1 MALFLKQAKFKNG
14 KIYLSIVDGYWKD
27 GKVKQKVYQKLGYL
41 DDLKKQYSD
50 PIAYYKSYVE
60 ELKKEFMTKITTT
73 FDTTK
78 DNDFD
83 DDTFN
88 IGYTYLKKIF
98 QELNISNI
106 LKNKQYSTDIEY
118 SLPKACELL
127 TYSRIL
133 NPGSI
138 KYTYE
143 HKNDFF
149 EPFDLSLDDLYR
161 SLKPLLNCKED
172 IFKTIWENTKDT
184 YNRDASTSYYDCTN
198 YYFEIEYDDEDTL
211 NDKGEIIKKGLRKRG
226 PEKNHRPDPIVEM
239 GLLLDKQG
247 FPISYNLFSGNTS
260 EKETLVPEID
270 NIKRRHNINKV
281 IVVAD
286 RGLNCSDNMIK
297 LAGIDLDKE
306 NRDGYIYGQSVR
318 GADQEF
324 KNWILSD
331 NYKTD
336 KIIDD
341 EGNEIIFKHKSRI
354 YPKKMYITRDDKGL
368 TKSGNK
374 KKQTILVDQKQM
386 VYYSQKYADIQKRDR
401 QMVIEKAKD
410 LIKNPGAYTKATSY
424 GAAGYIN
431 NIKFDKETGVVSN
444 GTELTLNEEKINEDA
459 KYDGYYSIVT
469 SEEKLSDLELR
480 NIYRGLA
487 KIEETF
493 KITKSEFNARPIN
506 VRLEDHI
513 DAHFLICFI
522 SLVIIRILQ
531 NKSNEKYSIK
541 NLLEKMKNFKCTH
554 ETGNLYKFIGY
565 KPEIQYLNRK
575 FELNMDKKYDT
586 RENIK
591 KFLKDKIYLVS
602 MLHYLLPH
610 YHQLFYIFHYL
621 LTSIHHSIF
630 QLILNLF
637 HYQNHHNL

>member
-1 MALFLKQAKFKNG
+1 MSLFLKTAKFKNG
-14 KIYLSIVDGYWKD
+14 KTYLSIVDGYRVN
-27 GKVKQKVYQKLGYL
+27 GKVKQKVYKKIGYL
-41 DDLKKQYSD
+41 EDLEKQFDD
-50 PIAYYKSYVE
+50 PISHFKQEVE
-60 ELKKEFMTKITTT
+60 SLKQQSLSKVTTT
-73 FDTTK
+73 FDITK
-78 DNDFD
+78 ENDFN

-88 IGYTYLKKIF
+88 VGYAYLKAIF
-98 QELNISNI
+98 KELDINSV
-106 LKNKQYSTDIEY
+106 LKSKQYSSNMEY
-118 SLPKACELL
+118 SLSKACELL

-133 NPGSI
+133 DPGSI

-143 HKNDFF
+143 HKNQFF

-161 SLKPLLNCKED
+161 SLKPLLDCKEN
-172 IFKTIWENTKDT
+172 IFKIIWENTKNT

-198 YYFEIEYDDEDTL
+198 YYFEIEYDDEDIK
-211 NDKGEIIKKGLRKRG
+211 NENGEIIKKGIRKRG

-247 FPISYNLFSGNTS
+247 FPISYNLFPGNTS
-260 EKETLVPEID
+260 EKETLIPEIH
-270 NIKRRHNINKV
+270 NIKRRHNIDKV

-297 LAGIDLDKE
+297 MAGIDLDKK
-306 NRDGYIYGQSVR
+306 NRDGYVYGQSVR

-324 KNWILSD
+324 KDWVLSG
-331 NYKTD
+331 NYIVD

-341 EGNEIIFKHKSRI
+341 DGNEIIFKHKSRI

-368 TKSGNK
+368 TKRGNK
-374 KKQTILVDQKQM
+374 KKQSITVDQKQM
-386 VYYSQKYADIQKRDR
+386 VYYSQKYADKQKRDR

-410 LIKNPGAYTKATSY
+410 LIKNPGAYTRATSY

-444 GTELTLNEEKINEDA
+444 GSELSLNMEKITEDE
-459 KYDGYYSIVT
+459 KLDGYYSIVT
-469 SEEKLSDLELR
+469 SEENLSDLELR
-480 NIYRGLA
+480 NIYKGLS

-522 SLVIIRILQ
+522 GLVIIRILQ
-531 NKSNEKYSIK
+531 AKINDKYTIK

-554 ETGNLYKFIGY
+554 TTGNLYKFIGY

-575 FELNMDKKYDT
+575 FELFMDKKYDT

-591 KFLKDKIYLVS
+591 KILKY
-602 MLHYLLPH
+602 
-610 YHQLFYIFHYL
+610 
-621 LTSIHHSIF
+621 
-630 QLILNLF
+630 
-637 HYQNHHNL
+637 

>member
-1 MALFLKQAKFKNG
+1 MQCDIVNLESSDYMSLFLKTTKYKNG
-14 KIYLSIVDGYWKD
+14 KIYLSIVDGYRVN

-41 DDLKKQYSD
+41 DELKKQFDD
-50 PIAYYKSYVE
+50 PIAHYKKYVD
-60 ELKKEFMTKITTT
+60 ELKKEFITKITTT

-78 DNDFD
+78 DNDFE

-88 IGYTYLKKIF
+88 IGYSYLKNIF
-98 QELNISNI
+98 QELNISNV

-118 SLPKACELL
+118 SLSKACELL

-133 NPGSI
+133 DPGSI
-138 KYTYE
+138 KYNYE
-143 HKNDFF
+143 HKNQFF

-161 SLKPLLNCKED
+161 SLKPLLECKED
-172 IFKTIWENTKDT
+172 IFKTIWESTKDT

-211 NDKGEIIKKGLRKRG
+211 NENGEIIKKGLRKRG

-260 EKETLVPEID
+260 EKETLIPEID
-270 NIKRRHNINKV
+270 NIKRRHNIEKV

-297 LAGIDLDKE
+297 MAGIDLDKE

-324 KNWILSD
+324 KNWVLSGD
-331 NYKTD
+331 YKID

-341 EGNEIIFKHKSRI
+341 NDNEIIFKHKSRI

-368 TKSGNK
+368 TKNGNK

-386 VYYSQKYADIQKRDR
+386 VYYSQKYADKQKRDR
-401 QMVIEKAKD
+401 QKVIEKAKD
-410 LIKNPGAYTKATSY
+410 LIKNPSAYTKATSY

-444 GTELTLNEEKINEDA
+444 GTELSLNEEKINEDA

-469 SEEKLSDLELR
+469 SEENLSDLELR

-531 NKSNEKYSIK
+531 NKTNEKYSIK
-541 NLLEKMKNFKCTH
+541 NILEKMKNFKCTH

-575 FELNMDKKYDT
+575 LELNMDKKYDT

-591 KFLKDKIYLVS
+591 KILKY
-602 MLHYLLPH
+602 
-610 YHQLFYIFHYL
+610 
-621 LTSIHHSIF
+621 
-630 QLILNLF
+630 
-637 HYQNHHNL
+637 

>member
-1 MALFLKQAKFKNG
+1 MSLFLKTAKYKNG
-14 KIYLSIVDGYWKD
+14 KTYLSIVDGYRVD
-27 GKVKQKVYQKLGYL
+27 GKVKQKVYKKIGYL
-41 DDLKKQYSD
+41 EDLEKQFDDPISHFKKEVEILKKQFIS
-50 PIAYYKSYVE
+50 
-60 ELKKEFMTKITTT
+60 KITTT
-73 FDTTK
+73 FDINQ
-78 DNDFD
+78 DNTFE

-88 IGYTYLKKIF
+88 IGYAYLKTIF
-98 QELNISNI
+98 KELDINSV
-106 LKNKQYSTDIEY
+106 LKNKQYSSNIKY
-118 SLPKACELL
+118 SLSRACELL

-133 NPGSI
+133 DPGSI

-143 HKNDFF
+143 HKNQFF

-161 SLKPLLNCKED
+161 CLNPLLDCKED
-172 IFKTIWENTKDT
+172 IFKTIWKNTKEE
-184 YNRDASTSYYDCTN
+184 YHRDASTSYYDCTN
-198 YYFEIEYDDEDTL
+198 YYFEIEYDDEDIK
-211 NDKGEIIKKGLRKRG
+211 NEDGEIIKKGLRKRG

-260 EKETLVPEID
+260 EKETLIPEIH
-270 NIKRRHNINKV
+270 NIKRRHNIDKV

-297 LAGIDLDKE
+297 MAGIDLDKE

-324 KNWILSD
+324 KNWILSGD
-331 NYKTD
+331 YKID

-341 EGNEIIFKHKSRI
+341 EGNKIIFKHKSRI

-374 KKQTILVDQKQM
+374 KKQSITVDQKQM
-386 VYYSQKYADIQKRDR
+386 VYYSQKYADKQKRDR

-410 LIKNPGAYTKATSY
+410 LIKNPGAYTRATSY

-444 GTELTLNEEKINEDA
+444 GSELSLNIEKITEDE
-459 KYDGYYSIVT
+459 KLDGYYSIVT
-469 SEEKLSDLELR
+469 SEENLSDLELR
-480 NIYRGLA
+480 NIYKGLS

-513 DAHFLICFI
+513 EAHFLICFI
-522 SLVIIRILQ
+522 ALVIIRILQ
-531 NKSNEKYSIK
+531 DKINNKYTIK
-541 NLLEKMKNFKCTH
+541 NLLENMKNFKCTH

-575 FELNMDKKYDT
+575 FGLNMDKKYDT

-591 KFLKDKIYLVS
+591 KILKY
-602 MLHYLLPH
+602 
-610 YHQLFYIFHYL
+610 
-621 LTSIHHSIF
+621 
-630 QLILNLF
+630 
-637 HYQNHHNL
+637 

>member
-1 MALFLKQAKFKNG
+1 MSLFLKTTKYKNG
-14 KIYLSIVDGYWKD
+14 KIYLSIVDGYRVN

-41 DDLKKQYSD
+41 DDLKKQFDD
-50 PIAYYKSYVE
+50 PIAHYKNYVE
-60 ELKKEFMTKITTT
+60 ELKKEFITKITTT
-73 FDTTK
+73 FDITK
-78 DNDFD
+78 DNDFE

-88 IGYTYLKKIF
+88 IGYTYLKNIF
-98 QELNISNI
+98 QELSITNI
-106 LKNKQYSTDIEY
+106 LKNKQYSTNIEY
-118 SLPKACELL
+118 SLSKACELL

-133 NPGSI
+133 DPGSI

-143 HKNDFF
+143 HKNQFF

-161 SLKPLLNCKED
+161 SLKPLLECKED
-172 IFKTIWENTKDT
+172 IFKTIWESTKDT

-198 YYFEIEYDDEDTL
+198 YYFEIEYDDEDIL

-260 EKETLVPEID
+260 EKETLIPEID
-270 NIKRRHNINKV
+270 NIKRRHNIEKV

-297 LAGIDLDKE
+297 MAGIDLDKE

-324 KNWILSD
+324 KNWVLSGD
-331 NYKTD
+331 YKID

-341 EGNEIIFKHKSRI
+341 DDNEIIFKHKSRV

-368 TKSGNK
+368 TRNGNK

-386 VYYSQKYADIQKRDR
+386 VYYSQKYADKQKRDR

-410 LIKNPGAYTKATSY
+410 LIKNPSSYTKATSY

-444 GTELTLNEEKINEDA
+444 GTELSLNEEKINEDA

-469 SEEKLSDLELR
+469 SEENLSDLELR

-506 VRLEDHI
+506 VRLEEHI

-531 NKSNEKYSIK
+531 NKINEKYSIK
-541 NLLEKMKNFKCTH
+541 NILEKMKNFKCTH

-575 FELNMDKKYDT
+575 LELNMNKKYDT

-591 KFLKDKIYLVS
+591 KILKY
-602 MLHYLLPH
+602 
-610 YHQLFYIFHYL
+610 
-621 LTSIHHSIF
+621 
-630 QLILNLF
+630 
-637 HYQNHHNL
+637 

>member
-1 MALFLKQAKFKNG
+1 MSLFLKTAKYKNG
-14 KIYLSIVDGYWKD
+14 KTYLSIVDGYRVD
-27 GKVKQKVYQKLGYL
+27 GKIKQKVYKKIGYL
-41 DDLKKQYSD
+41 EDLEKQFDDPISHFRQEVEILKKQFIS
-50 PIAYYKSYVE
+50 
-60 ELKKEFMTKITTT
+60 KITTT
-73 FDTTK
+73 FEINQ
-78 DNDFD
+78 DNTFD

-88 IGYTYLKKIF
+88 IGYAYLKTIF
-98 QELNISNI
+98 KELDINSV
-106 LKNKQYSTDIEY
+106 LKNKQYSSNIEY
-118 SLPKACELL
+118 SLSKACELL

-143 HKNDFF
+143 HKNQFF
-149 EPFDLSLDDLYR
+149 EPFDLSIDDLYR
-161 SLKPLLNCKED
+161 CLNPLLDCKED
-172 IFKTIWENTKDT
+172 VFKTIWENTKEE
-184 YNRDASTSYYDCTN
+184 YHRDASTSYYDCTN
-198 YYFEIEYDDEDTL
+198 YYFEIEYDDDDIKNED
-211 NDKGEIIKKGLRKRG
+211 GEIVKKGIRKRG

-247 FPISYNLFSGNTS
+247 FPISYNLFPGNTS
-260 EKETLVPEID
+260 EKETLIPEIH
-270 NIKRRHNINKV
+270 NIKRRHNIDKV

-297 LAGIDLDKE
+297 MAGIDLDKE
-306 NRDGYIYGQSVR
+306 SRDGYVYGQSVR

-324 KNWILSD
+324 KNWILSGD
-331 NYKTD
+331 YKID

-374 KKQTILVDQKQM
+374 KKQSITVDQKQM
-386 VYYSQKYADIQKRDR
+386 VYYSQKYADKQKRDR

-410 LIKNPGAYTKATSY
+410 LIKNPGAYTRATSY

-444 GTELTLNEEKINEDA
+444 GSELSLNVEKITEDE
-459 KYDGYYSIVT
+459 KLDGYYSIVT
-469 SEEKLSDLELR
+469 SEENLSDLELR
-480 NIYRGLA
+480 NIYKGLS

-522 SLVIIRILQ
+522 ALVIIRILQ
-531 NKSNEKYSIK
+531 DKINDKYTIK
-541 NLLEKMKNFKCTH
+541 KLLENMKNFKCTH

-575 FELNMDKKYDT
+575 FGLNMDKKYDT

-591 KFLKDKIYLVS
+591 KILKY
-602 MLHYLLPH
+602 
-610 YHQLFYIFHYL
+610 
-621 LTSIHHSIF
+621 
-630 QLILNLF
+630 
-637 HYQNHHNL
+637 

>member
-1 MALFLKQAKFKNG
+1 MSLFLKTAKYKNG
-14 KIYLSIVDGYWKD
+14 KTYLSIVDGYRVD
-27 GKVKQKVYQKLGYL
+27 GKVKQKVYKKIGYL
-41 DDLKKQYSD
+41 EDLEKQFDDPISHFKKEVEILKKQFIS
-50 PIAYYKSYVE
+50 
-60 ELKKEFMTKITTT
+60 KITTT
-73 FDTTK
+73 FDINQ
-78 DNDFD
+78 DNTFE

-88 IGYTYLKKIF
+88 IGYAYLKTIF
-98 QELNISNI
+98 KELDINSV
-106 LKNKQYSTDIEY
+106 LKNKQYSSNIEY
-118 SLPKACELL
+118 SLSKACELL

-133 NPGSI
+133 DPGSI

-143 HKNDFF
+143 HKNQFF

-161 SLKPLLNCKED
+161 CLNPLLDCKED
-172 IFKTIWENTKDT
+172 IFKTIWENTKEEYHRDT
-184 YNRDASTSYYDCTN
+184 STSYYDCTN
-198 YYFEIEYDDEDTL
+198 YYFEIEYDDEDIK
-211 NDKGEIIKKGLRKRG
+211 NEDGEIIKKGLRKRG

-260 EKETLVPEID
+260 EKETLIPEIH
-270 NIKRRHNINKV
+270 NIKRRHNIDKV

-297 LAGIDLDKE
+297 MAGIDLDKE
-306 NRDGYIYGQSVR
+306 NRDGYVYGQSVR

-324 KNWILSD
+324 KNWILSGD
-331 NYKTD
+331 YKID

-374 KKQTILVDQKQM
+374 KKQSITVDQKQM
-386 VYYSQKYADIQKRDR
+386 AYYSQKYADKQKRDR

-410 LIKNPGAYTKATSY
+410 LIKNPGAYTRATSY

-444 GTELTLNEEKINEDA
+444 GSELSLNIEKITEDE
-459 KYDGYYSIVT
+459 KLDGYYSIVT
-469 SEEKLSDLELR
+469 SEENLSDLELR
-480 NIYRGLA
+480 NIYKGLS

-513 DAHFLICFI
+513 EAHFLICFI
-522 SLVIIRILQ
+522 ALVIIRILQ
-531 NKSNEKYSIK
+531 DKINNKYTIK
-541 NLLEKMKNFKCTH
+541 NLLENMKKFKCTH

-575 FELNMDKKYDT
+575 FGLNMDKKYDT

-591 KFLKDKIYLVS
+591 KILKY
-602 MLHYLLPH
+602 
-610 YHQLFYIFHYL
+610 
-621 LTSIHHSIF
+621 
-630 QLILNLF
+630 
-637 HYQNHHNL
+637 

>member
-1 MALFLKQAKFKNG
+1 MSLFLKTAKYKNG
-14 KIYLSIVDGYWKD
+14 KTYLSIVDGYRVD
-27 GKVKQKVYQKLGYL
+27 GKVKQKVYKKIGYL
-41 DDLKKQYSD
+41 EDLEKQFDDPISHFKKEVEILKKQFIS
-50 PIAYYKSYVE
+50 
-60 ELKKEFMTKITTT
+60 KITTT
-73 FDTTK
+73 FDINQ
-78 DNDFD
+78 DNTFE

-88 IGYTYLKKIF
+88 IGYAYLKTIF
-98 QELNISNI
+98 KELDINSV
-106 LKNKQYSTDIEY
+106 LKNKQYSSNIEY
-118 SLPKACELL
+118 SLSKTCELL

-133 NPGSI
+133 DPGSI

-143 HKNDFF
+143 HKNQFF

-161 SLKPLLNCKED
+161 CLNPLLDCKED
-172 IFKTIWENTKDT
+172 IFKTIWENTKEE
-184 YNRDASTSYYDCTN
+184 YHRDASTSYYDCTN
-198 YYFEIEYDDEDTL
+198 YYFEIEYDDEDIK
-211 NDKGEIIKKGLRKRG
+211 NEDGEIIKKGLRKRG

-260 EKETLVPEID
+260 EKETLIPEIH
-270 NIKRRHNINKV
+270 NIKRRHNIDKV

-297 LAGIDLDKE
+297 MAGIDLDKE

-324 KNWILSD
+324 KNWILSGD
-331 NYKTD
+331 YKID

-374 KKQTILVDQKQM
+374 KKQSITVDQKQM
-386 VYYSQKYADIQKRDR
+386 VYYSQKYADKQKRDR

-410 LIKNPGAYTKATSY
+410 LIKNPGAYTRATSY

-444 GTELTLNEEKINEDA
+444 GSELSLNIEKITEDE
-459 KYDGYYSIVT
+459 KLDGYYSIVT
-469 SEEKLSDLELR
+469 SEENLSDLELR
-480 NIYRGLA
+480 NIYKGLS

-513 DAHFLICFI
+513 EAHFLICFI
-522 SLVIIRILQ
+522 ALVIIRILQ
-531 NKSNEKYSIK
+531 DKINNKYTIK
-541 NLLEKMKNFKCTH
+541 NLLENMKKFKCTH

-575 FELNMDKKYDT
+575 FGLNMDKKYDT

-591 KFLKDKIYLVS
+591 KILKY
-602 MLHYLLPH
+602 
-610 YHQLFYIFHYL
+610 
-621 LTSIHHSIF
+621 
-630 QLILNLF
+630 
-637 HYQNHHNL
+637 

>member
-1 MALFLKQAKFKNG
+1 MSLFLKTAKYKNG
-14 KIYLSIVDGYWKD
+14 KTYLSIVDGYRVD
-27 GKVKQKVYQKLGYL
+27 GKVKQKVYKKIGYL
-41 DDLKKQYSD
+41 EDLEKQFDDPISHFKKEVEILKKQFIS
-50 PIAYYKSYVE
+50 
-60 ELKKEFMTKITTT
+60 KITTT
-73 FDTTK
+73 FDINQ
-78 DNDFD
+78 DNTFE

-88 IGYTYLKKIF
+88 IGYAYLKTIF
-98 QELNISNI
+98 KELDINSV
-106 LKNKQYSTDIEY
+106 LKNKQYSSNIEY
-118 SLPKACELL
+118 SLSKACELL

-133 NPGSI
+133 DPGSI

-143 HKNDFF
+143 HKNQFF

-161 SLKPLLNCKED
+161 CLNPLLDCKED
-172 IFKTIWENTKDT
+172 IFKTIWENTKEE
-184 YNRDASTSYYDCTN
+184 YHRDASTSYYDCTN
-198 YYFEIEYDDEDTL
+198 YYFEIEYDDEDIK
-211 NDKGEIIKKGLRKRG
+211 NEDGEIIKKGLRKRG

-260 EKETLVPEID
+260 EKETLIPEIH
-270 NIKRRHNINKV
+270 NIKRRHNIDKV

-297 LAGIDLDKE
+297 MAGIDLDKE

-324 KNWILSD
+324 KNWILSGD
-331 NYKTD
+331 YKID

-374 KKQTILVDQKQM
+374 KKQSITVDQKQM
-386 VYYSQKYADIQKRDR
+386 VYYSQKYADKQKRDR

-410 LIKNPGAYTKATSY
+410 LIKNPGAYTRATSY

-444 GTELTLNEEKINEDA
+444 GSELSLNIEKITEDE
-459 KYDGYYSIVT
+459 KLDGYYSIVT
-469 SEEKLSDLELR
+469 SEENLSDLELR
-480 NIYRGLA
+480 NIYKGLS

-513 DAHFLICFI
+513 EAHFLICFI
-522 SLVIIRILQ
+522 ALVIIRILQ
-531 NKSNEKYSIK
+531 DKINNKYTIK
-541 NLLEKMKNFKCTH
+541 NLLENMKKFKCTH

-575 FELNMDKKYDT
+575 FGLNMDKKYDT

-591 KFLKDKIYLVS
+591 KILKY
-602 MLHYLLPH
+602 
-610 YHQLFYIFHYL
+610 
-621 LTSIHHSIF
+621 
-630 QLILNLF
+630 
-637 HYQNHHNL
+637 

>member
-1 MALFLKQAKFKNG
+1 MSLFIKKYKTSYG
-14 KIYLSIVDGYWKD
+14 KTYCSIVDGYRVN
-27 GKVKQKVYQKLGYL
+27 GKVKHRTIKKYGYL
-41 DDLKKQYSD
+41 EDLEMLYD
-50 PIAYYKSYVE
+50 NPILFLND
-60 ELKKEFMTKITTT
+60 ELIRLKIEFESKVTAT
-73 FDTTK
+73 FDKNEFNT
-78 DNDFD
+78 FD

-88 IGYTYLKKIF
+88 IGYAYLKNIF
-98 QELNISNI
+98 QELNIAKV
-106 LKNKQYSTDIEY
+106 LKNKQYSSKIEY
-118 SLPKACELL
+118 SLSKVSELL

-143 HKNDFF
+143 HKNQFF
-149 EPFDLSLDDLYR
+149 EPFDLNLDNLYR
-161 SLKPLLNCKED
+161 SLKPLLDCKED
-172 IFKTIWENTKDT
+172 IFKTLWENTKDT

-198 YYFEIEYDDEDTL
+198 YYFEIEYDDEDIK
-211 NDKGEIIKKGLRKRG
+211 NENGEIIKKGLRKRG

-260 EKETLVPEID
+260 EKETLVPEIK
-270 NIKRRHNINKV
+270 NIKRRHKIDKV

-297 LAGIDLDKE
+297 IAGIDLDKE
-306 NRDGYIYGQSVR
+306 NRDGYIYGQSIR

-324 KNWILSD
+324 KNWVLSD
-331 NYKTD
+331 GYIND
-336 KIIDD
+336 EIIDE
-341 EGNEIIFKHKSRI
+341 EGNKIIFKHKSRV
-354 YPKKMYITRDDKGL
+354 YPKTMYITRDDKGL
-368 TKSGNK
+368 TKNGKK
-374 KKQTILVDQKQM
+374 KKQKVIIDQKQM
-386 VYYSQKYADIQKRDR
+386 VYYSQKYADKQKRDR

-410 LIKNPGAYTKATSY
+410 LIKNPGAYTRATSY

-444 GTELTLNEEKINEDA
+444 GLELSLNTEKINEDA
-459 KYDGYYSIVT
+459 KLDGYYSIVT

-480 NIYRGLA
+480 NIYKGLS

-531 NKSNEKYSIK
+531 DKIKNKYSIK
-541 NLLEKMKNFKCTH
+541 NIIEKMKNFNCTH
-554 ETGNLYKFIGY
+554 EAGNLYKFIGY
-565 KPEIQYLNRK
+565 RPEIQYLNRK
-575 FELNMDKKYDT
+575 FNMNLDMKYNT
-586 RENIK
+586 REEIK
-591 KFLKDKIYLVS
+591 KILKY
-602 MLHYLLPH
+602 
-610 YHQLFYIFHYL
+610 
-621 LTSIHHSIF
+621 
-630 QLILNLF
+630 
-637 HYQNHHNL
+637 

>member
-1 MALFLKQAKFKNG
+1 MSLFLKQSKFKSG

-41 DDLKKQYSD
+41 EDLKKLFDD
-50 PIAYYKSYVE
+50 PIVHYKNYVN
-60 ELKKEFMTKITTT
+60 ELKKEFETKITTT
-73 FDTTK
+73 FDLNK
-78 DNDFD
+78 DNDFE

-88 IGYTYLKKIF
+88 IGYAYLKKLF
-98 QELNISNI
+98 QDLDISSV
-106 LKNKQYSTDIEY
+106 LKNKQHSTHIEY
-118 SLPKACELL
+118 SLSKACELL

-133 NPGSI
+133 DPGSI

-143 HKNDFF
+143 HKNQFF

-161 SLKPLLNCKED
+161 SLTPLLDCKEN
-172 IFKTIWENTKDT
+172 IFKTIWENTKDK

-198 YYFEIEYDDEDTL
+198 YYFEIEYDDEDTK
-211 NDKGEIIKKGLRKRG
+211 NENGEIIKKGIRKRG

-247 FPISYNLFSGNTS
+247 FPISYNIFPGNTS
-260 EKETLVPEID
+260 EKETLIPEIH
-270 NIKRRHNINKV
+270 NIKRRHNVDKV

-286 RGLNCSDNMIK
+286 RGLNCSENMYK
-297 LAGIDLDKE
+297 LSGLDLDQK
-306 NRDGYIYGQSVR
+306 NRDGYVYGQSVR
-318 GADQEF
+318 GADSEF
-324 KNWILSD
+324 KEWILKD
-331 NYKTD
+331 DYKID
-336 KIIDD
+336 KIIDED
-341 EGNEIIFKHKSRI
+341 GNEIIFKHKSRI
-354 YPKKMYITRDDKGL
+354 YPKKMYVIREDKGL
-368 TKSGNK
+368 TKSGNV
-374 KKQTILVDQKQM
+374 KKQTITVDQKQM
-386 VYYSQKYADIQKRDR
+386 VYYSQKYADKQKRDR

-410 LIKNPGAYTKATSY
+410 LIKNPSAYTRATSY

-444 GTELTLNEEKINEDA
+444 SSELSLNLEKIKEDE
-459 KYDGYYSIVT
+459 KFDGYYSIVT
-469 SEEKLSDLELR
+469 SEEHLSDLELR
-480 NIYRGLA
+480 NIYKGLS

-522 SLVIIRILQ
+522 SLVIIRLLQ
-531 NKSNEKYSIK
+531 YDINNKYTIK
-541 NLLEKMKNFKCTH
+541 NILEKIKNFKCTH

-575 FELNMDKKYDT
+575 LELDMDKKYDT

-591 KFLKDKIYLVS
+591 KILKY
-602 MLHYLLPH
+602 
-610 YHQLFYIFHYL
+610 
-621 LTSIHHSIF
+621 
-630 QLILNLF
+630 
-637 HYQNHHNL
+637 

>member
-1 MALFLKQAKFKNG
+1 MSLFLKTAKYKNG
-14 KIYLSIVDGYWKD
+14 KTYLSIVDGYRVD
-27 GKVKQKVYQKLGYL
+27 GKVKQKVYKKIGYL
-41 DDLKKQYSD
+41 EDLEKQFIS
-50 PIAYYKSYVE
+50 
-60 ELKKEFMTKITTT
+60 KITTT
-73 FDTTK
+73 FDINQ
-78 DNDFD
+78 DNTFE

-88 IGYTYLKKIF
+88 IGYAYLKTIF
-98 QELNISNI
+98 KELDINSV
-106 LKNKQYSTDIEY
+106 LKNKQYSSNIEY
-118 SLPKACELL
+118 SLSKACELL

-133 NPGSI
+133 DPGSI

-143 HKNDFF
+143 HKNQFF

-161 SLKPLLNCKED
+161 CLNPLLDCKED
-172 IFKTIWENTKDT
+172 IFKTIWENTKEE
-184 YNRDASTSYYDCTN
+184 YHRDASTSYYDCTN
-198 YYFEIEYDDEDTL
+198 YYFEIEYDDEDIK
-211 NDKGEIIKKGLRKRG
+211 NEDGEIIKKGLRKRG

-260 EKETLVPEID
+260 EKETLIPEIH
-270 NIKRRHNINKV
+270 NIKRRHNIDKV

-297 LAGIDLDKE
+297 MAGIDLDKE

-324 KNWILSD
+324 KNWILSGD
-331 NYKTD
+331 YKID

-374 KKQTILVDQKQM
+374 KKQSITVDQKQM
-386 VYYSQKYADIQKRDR
+386 VYYSQKYADKQKRDR

-410 LIKNPGAYTKATSY
+410 LIKNPGAYTRATSY

-444 GTELTLNEEKINEDA
+444 GSELSLNIEKITEDE
-459 KYDGYYSIVT
+459 KLDGYYSIVT
-469 SEEKLSDLELR
+469 SEENLSDLELR
-480 NIYRGLA
+480 NIYKGLS

-513 DAHFLICFI
+513 EAHFLICFI
-522 SLVIIRILQ
+522 ALVIIRILQ
-531 NKSNEKYSIK
+531 DKINNKYTIK
-541 NLLEKMKNFKCTH
+541 NLLENMKNFKCTH

-575 FELNMDKKYDT
+575 FGLNMDKKYDT

-591 KFLKDKIYLVS
+591 KILKY
-602 MLHYLLPH
+602 
-610 YHQLFYIFHYL
+610 
-621 LTSIHHSIF
+621 
-630 QLILNLF
+630 
-637 HYQNHHNL
+637 

>member
-1 MALFLKQAKFKNG
+1 MSLFIKKYKTSYG
-14 KIYLSIVDGYWKD
+14 KTYCSIVDGYRIN
-27 GKVKQKVYQKLGYL
+27 GKIKHKTIKKYGYL
-41 DDLKKQYSD
+41 EDLEKQFD
-50 PIAYYKSYVE
+50 NPINFLNNELAN
-60 ELKKEFMTKITTT
+60 LKKEFESKVTVT
-73 FDTTK
+73 FDK
-78 DNDFD
+78 KEFNNFD

-88 IGYTYLKKIF
+88 IGYVYLKTIF
-98 QELNISNI
+98 KNLDINSI
-106 LKNKQYSTDIEY
+106 LKNKQYSGNIEY

-133 NPGSI
+133 DPGSI

-143 HKNDFF
+143 HKNQFF

-161 SLKPLLNCKED
+161 CLNPLLKCKED
-172 IFKTIWENTKDT
+172 IFKIIWENTKEK

-198 YYFEIEYDDEDTL
+198 YYFEIEYDDEDIK
-211 NDKGEIIKKGLRKRG
+211 NEEGEIIKKGIRKRG

-247 FPISYNLFSGNTS
+247 FPISYNLFPGNTS
-260 EKETLVPEID
+260 EKETLIPEIS

-297 LAGIDLDKE
+297 LAGIDLDKK

-324 KNWILSD
+324 KDWILSGD
-331 NYKTD
+331 YIVD
-336 KIIDD
+336 KINDD
-341 EGNEIIFKHKSRI
+341 DGNEIIFKHKSRI

-368 TKSGNK
+368 TKNGNK
-374 KKQTILVDQKQM
+374 KKQLITVDQKQM
-386 VYYSQKYADIQKRDR
+386 VYYSQKYADKQKRDR

-410 LIKNPGAYTKATSY
+410 LIKNPGAYTRATSY
-424 GAAGYIN
+424 GATGYIN
-431 NIKFDKETGVVSN
+431 NIKFDKETGIVSN
-444 GTELTLNEEKINEDA
+444 GSELSLNMDKIKEDEKF
-459 KYDGYYSIVT
+459 DGYYSIVT
-469 SEEKLSDLELR
+469 SEENLNDLELR
-480 NIYRGLA
+480 NIYRGLS

-522 SLVIIRILQ
+522 GLVIIRILQ
-531 NKSNEKYSIK
+531 AEVSNKYTLK

-554 ETGNLYKFIGY
+554 TAGNLYKFIGY

-575 FELNMDKKYDT
+575 LQINLDMKYNT
-586 RENIK
+586 REEIK
-591 KFLKDKIYLVS
+591 KILKY
-602 MLHYLLPH
+602 
-610 YHQLFYIFHYL
+610 
-621 LTSIHHSIF
+621 
-630 QLILNLF
+630 
-637 HYQNHHNL
+637 

>member
-1 MALFLKQAKFKNG
+1 MSLFLKTTKYKNG
-14 KIYLSIVDGYWKD
+14 KTYLSIVDGYRVN
-27 GKVKQKVYQKLGYL
+27 GKVKQKVYKKIGYL
-41 DDLKKQYSD
+41 EDLKKQFDD
-50 PIAYYKSYVE
+50 PISHFRQEVE
-60 ELKKEFMTKITTT
+60 ILKKQFISKITTT
-73 FDTTK
+73 FDINQ
-78 DNDFD
+78 DNDFN

-88 IGYTYLKKIF
+88 IGYAYLKTIF
-98 QELNISNI
+98 KELDINSV
-106 LKNKQYSTDIEY
+106 LKNKQYSSNIEY
-118 SLPKACELL
+118 SLSKACELL

-133 NPGSI
+133 DPGSI

-143 HKNDFF
+143 HKNQFF

-161 SLKPLLNCKED
+161 CLKPLLDCKED
-172 IFKTIWENTKDT
+172 IFKTIWENTKEE

-198 YYFEIEYDDEDTL
+198 YYFEIEYDDEDVIDQ
-211 NDKGEIIKKGLRKRG
+211 NGDIVKKGLRRRG

-247 FPISYNLFSGNTS
+247 FPMSYNLFPGNTS
-260 EKETLVPEID
+260 EKETLIPEIH
-270 NIKRRHNINKV
+270 NIKRRHNIDKV

-297 LAGIDLDKE
+297 MAGIDLDKE
-306 NRDGYIYGQSVR
+306 NRDGYVYGQSVR

-324 KNWILSD
+324 KNWVLSND
-331 NYKTD
+331 YKID

-374 KKQTILVDQKQM
+374 KKQSITVDQKQM
-386 VYYSQKYADIQKRDR
+386 VYYSQKYADKQKRDR
-401 QMVIEKAKD
+401 QIVIEKAKD
-410 LIKNPGAYTKATSY
+410 LIKNPGAYTRATSY
-424 GAAGYIN
+424 GAASYIN

-444 GTELTLNEEKINEDA
+444 GSELSLNIEKITEDE
-459 KYDGYYSIVT
+459 KLDGYYSIVT
-469 SEEKLSDLELR
+469 SEENLSDLELR
-480 NIYRGLA
+480 NIYKGLS

-506 VRLEDHI
+506 VRLEEHI
-513 DAHFLICFI
+513 DVHFLICFI

-531 NKSNEKYSIK
+531 NKINDKYTIK
-541 NLLEKMKNFKCTH
+541 NILEKMKNFKCTH

-575 FELNMDKKYDT
+575 LELNMDKKYDT

-591 KFLKDKIYLVS
+591 KILKY
-602 MLHYLLPH
+602 
-610 YHQLFYIFHYL
+610 
-621 LTSIHHSIF
+621 
-630 QLILNLF
+630 
-637 HYQNHHNL
+637 

>member
-1 MALFLKQAKFKNG
+1 MSLFLKTAKYKNG
-14 KIYLSIVDGYWKD
+14 KTYLSIVDGYRVD
-27 GKVKQKVYQKLGYL
+27 GKVKQKVYKKIGYL
-41 DDLKKQYSD
+41 EDLEKQFDDPISHFKKEVEILKKQFIS
-50 PIAYYKSYVE
+50 
-60 ELKKEFMTKITTT
+60 KITTT
-73 FDTTK
+73 FDINQ
-78 DNDFD
+78 DNTFE

-88 IGYTYLKKIF
+88 IGYAYLKTIF
-98 QELNISNI
+98 KELDINSV
-106 LKNKQYSTDIEY
+106 LKNKQYSSNIEY
-118 SLPKACELL
+118 SLSKACELL

-133 NPGSI
+133 DPGSI

-143 HKNDFF
+143 HKNQFF

-161 SLKPLLNCKED
+161 CLNPLLDCKED
-172 IFKTIWENTKDT
+172 IFKTIWENTKEE
-184 YNRDASTSYYDCTN
+184 YHRDASTSYYDCTN
-198 YYFEIEYDDEDTL
+198 YYFEIEYDDEDIK
-211 NDKGEIIKKGLRKRG
+211 NEDGEIIKKGLRKRG

-260 EKETLVPEID
+260 EKETLIPEIH
-270 NIKRRHNINKV
+270 NIKRRHNIDKV

-297 LAGIDLDKE
+297 MAGIDLDKE
-306 NRDGYIYGQSVR
+306 NRDGYVYGQSVR

-324 KNWILSD
+324 KNWILSGD
-331 NYKTD
+331 YKID

-374 KKQTILVDQKQM
+374 KKQSITVDQKQM
-386 VYYSQKYADIQKRDR
+386 VYYSQKYADKQKRDR
-401 QMVIEKAKD
+401 QMVIEKSKD
-410 LIKNPGAYTKATSY
+410 LIKNPGAYTRATSY

-444 GTELTLNEEKINEDA
+444 GSELSLNIEKITEDE
-459 KYDGYYSIVT
+459 KLDGYYSIVT
-469 SEEKLSDLELR
+469 SEENLSDLELR
-480 NIYRGLA
+480 NIYKGLS

-513 DAHFLICFI
+513 EAHFLICFI
-522 SLVIIRILQ
+522 ALVIIRILQ
-531 NKSNEKYSIK
+531 DKINNKYTIK
-541 NLLEKMKNFKCTH
+541 NLLENMKKFKCTH

-575 FELNMDKKYDT
+575 FGLNMDKKYDT

-591 KFLKDKIYLVS
+591 KILKY
-602 MLHYLLPH
+602 
-610 YHQLFYIFHYL
+610 
-621 LTSIHHSIF
+621 
-630 QLILNLF
+630 
-637 HYQNHHNL
+637 

>member
-1 MALFLKQAKFKNG
+1 MSLFLKTAKYKNG
-14 KIYLSIVDGYWKD
+14 KTYLSIVDGYRVD
-27 GKVKQKVYQKLGYL
+27 GKVKQKVYKKIGYL
-41 DDLKKQYSD
+41 EDLEKQFDDPISHFKKEVEILKKQFIS
-50 PIAYYKSYVE
+50 
-60 ELKKEFMTKITTT
+60 KITTT
-73 FDTTK
+73 FDINQ
-78 DNDFD
+78 DNTFE

-88 IGYTYLKKIF
+88 IGYAYLKTIF
-98 QELNISNI
+98 KELDINSV
-106 LKNKQYSTDIEY
+106 LKNKQYSSNIKY
-118 SLPKACELL
+118 SLSRACELL

-133 NPGSI
+133 DPGSI

-143 HKNDFF
+143 HKNQFF

-161 SLKPLLNCKED
+161 CLNALLDCKED
-172 IFKTIWENTKDT
+172 IFKTIWKNTKEE
-184 YNRDASTSYYDCTN
+184 YHRDASTSYYDCTN
-198 YYFEIEYDDEDTL
+198 YYFEIEYDDEDIK
-211 NDKGEIIKKGLRKRG
+211 NEDGEIIKKGLRKRG

-260 EKETLVPEID
+260 EKETLIPEIH
-270 NIKRRHNINKV
+270 NIKRRHNIDKV

-297 LAGIDLDKE
+297 MAGIDLDKE

-324 KNWILSD
+324 KNWILSGD
-331 NYKTD
+331 YKID

-374 KKQTILVDQKQM
+374 KKQSITVDQKQM
-386 VYYSQKYADIQKRDR
+386 VYYSQKYADKQKRDR

-410 LIKNPGAYTKATSY
+410 LIKNPGAYTRATSY

-444 GTELTLNEEKINEDA
+444 GSELSLNIEKITEDE
-459 KYDGYYSIVT
+459 KLDGYYSIVT
-469 SEEKLSDLELR
+469 SEENLSDLELR
-480 NIYRGLA
+480 NIYKGLS

-513 DAHFLICFI
+513 EAHFLICFI
-522 SLVIIRILQ
+522 ALVIIRILQ
-531 NKSNEKYSIK
+531 DKINNKYTIK
-541 NLLEKMKNFKCTH
+541 NLLENMKNFKCTH

-575 FELNMDKKYDT
+575 FGLNMDKKYDT

-591 KFLKDKIYLVS
+591 KILKY
-602 MLHYLLPH
+602 
-610 YHQLFYIFHYL
+610 
-621 LTSIHHSIF
+621 
-630 QLILNLF
+630 
-637 HYQNHHNL
+637 